1 MTDPD
6 VPLNSR
12 GTPRQRFDPLRD
24 GPRPENDDFAADMAE
39 LERQAENGLDPATGG
54 LISAV
59 QRQIAALGLSA
70 SWEGQSAVALA
81 EKVAESTGSAA
92 AACAHELRMLMNQIA
107 TSKPA
112 AESKDA
118 TEDVL
123 SRRRERKAGA

>member
-24 GPRPENDDFAADMAE
+24 ARPEFAGVDDLDEILRRRDEVAASLVE
-39 LERQAENGLDPATGG
+39 GLTDT
-54 LISAV
+54 V
-59 QRQIAALGLSA
+59 RREVEALGLSA
-70 SWEGQSAVALA
+70 SVEGQAAICAA
-81 EKVAESTGSAA
+81 EGAAESSGSAR
-92 AACAHELRMLMNQIA
+92 AACLHQLRLTMAAIQA
-107 TSKPA
+107 GKPA
-112 AESKDA
+112 AAKDA